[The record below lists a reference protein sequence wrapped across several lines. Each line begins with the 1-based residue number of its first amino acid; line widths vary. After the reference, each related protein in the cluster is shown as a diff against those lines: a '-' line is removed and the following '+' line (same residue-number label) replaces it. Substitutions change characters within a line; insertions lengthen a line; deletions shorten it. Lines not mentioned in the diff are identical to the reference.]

1 MNAIRKSSIQ
11 MFLNVILV
19 EGIGHI
25 ILGRTFMGNRK
36 GKNDKFAYSFN
47 KPKMYNQGSLQFHQT
62 LNIQT
67 NVSTTL

>member
-25 ILGRTFMGNRK
+25 ILGRTFMGNGK
-36 GKNDKFAYSFN
+36 GKNDKFASSM
-47 KPKMYNQGSLQFHQT
+47 KL
-62 LNIQT
+62 
-67 NVSTTL
+67 